1 MKDLLKDYGTAILD
15 TRDFF
20 NQNFVENYKKT
31 VIETRKEFKSKLDV
45 CTAKLPYTDGCPA
58 WTSDFMDYMIKR
70 LDKDYSYLYDGTYF
84 HKTTDKWWPQI
95 DHNFTM
101 DCFEYFDKNNIDVN
115 SLSNDDIPALSMIS
129 QGFYHQCA
137 LDFAYPKGAV
147 LDYLL
152 INDEINI
159 KIMKSISTK
168 EIVCEVGEWIQKD
181 ETSDSY
187 VEVRDDGYKDSVDE
201 GKWKNETRHKHLN
214 VFYKKSFMPLHT
226 DDQDD
231 TTVSFICQ
239 NYPNID
245 RTIEDGSLFRYFID
259 EEPFD
264 VLTNYTTHVI
274 FDIDKGAGEIPHL
287 VTKNN
292 TDNVRYSSYEV
303 YKCLKN

>member
-1 MKDLLKDYGTAILD
+1 MVDLLKDYGMAILD

-20 NQNFVENYKKT
+20 NENFIESYKKT
-31 VIETRKEFKSKLDV
+31 IIKTRKEFKSKLDE
-45 CTAKLPYTDGCPA
+45 CTSTLPYRDGCPA

-214 VFYKKSFMPLHT
+214 VFYEKSMFSSLKKTCRS
-226 DDQDD
+226 
-231 TTVSFICQ
+231 I
-239 NYPNID
+239 
-245 RTIEDGSLFRYFID
+245 
-259 EEPFD
+259 
-264 VLTNYTTHVI
+264 
-274 FDIDKGAGEIPHL
+274 
-287 VTKNN
+287 
-292 TDNVRYSSYEV
+292 
-303 YKCLKN
+303 

>member
-152 INDEINI
+152 MNDEINI
-159 KIMKSISTK
+159 KITDKFSDFRKDRIKLLGENHAK
-168 EIVCEVGEWIQKD
+168 EIEKRIFLQSIDLNWKTHIQYLEHLRQVVGLR
-181 ETSDSY
+181 SY
-187 VEVRDDGYKDSVDE
+187 GQRDPLIE
-201 GKWKNETRHKHLN
+201 
-214 VFYKKSFMPLHT
+214 YKKEAFDLFSNLLEKLKL
-226 DDQDD
+226 D
-231 TTVSFICQ
+231 FI
-239 NYPNID
+239 
-245 RTIEDGSLFRYFID
+245 TILINLKIVKEQEEERQTKQSIVEQIKSGQKIGRNEKCSCGSGKKYK
-259 EEPFD
+259 
-264 VLTNYTTHVI
+264 HCC
-274 FDIDKGAGEIPHL
+274 GAL
-287 VTKNN
+287 
-292 TDNVRYSSYEV
+292 
-303 YKCLKN
+303 